1 MTVRGGGVPRKPW
14 LSCRCAEWARRLGAS
29 LPMRKTASWSGS
41 FRPTEY
47 KVAARLFVRHKRAPL
62 DIVIPTTTSV
72 LPCSE
77 LSRCGLASPGHEEK
91 SERRHRYDESERCS
105 RRERKSPRSGRHSR
119 HLDLTVAPLVAIR
132 ARRCSSTDAP
142 GSLLPF

>member
-1 MTVRGGGVPRKPW
+1 
-14 LSCRCAEWARRLGAS
+14 
-29 LPMRKTASWSGS
+29 MRKTASWSGS
-41 FRPTEY
+41 LRPTEY

-91 SERRHRYDESERCS
+91 SERRPTLTAPARDIVW
-105 RRERKSPRSGRHSR
+105 KLPGRGEEM
-119 HLDLTVAPLVAIR
+119 
-132 ARRCSSTDAP
+132 
-142 GSLLPF
+142 GSQVEQRNWVEGK

>member
-62 DIVIPTTTSV
+62 DLVIPTTTSV

-77 LSRCGLASPGHEEK
+77 LSRYGLASPEHEVI
-91 SERRHRYDESERCS
+91 SERRPTLTAPVRDSVWTLRVGAKKWAFKSNKEFGLKER
-105 RRERKSPRSGRHSR
+105 
-119 HLDLTVAPLVAIR
+119 
-132 ARRCSSTDAP
+132 
-142 GSLLPF
+142 

>member
-14 LSCRCAEWARRLGAS
+14 LPCRCAEWARRLGAS

-41 FRPTEY
+41 LRPTEY

-62 DIVIPTTTSV
+62 DIVIATTTSV

-77 LSRCGLASPGHEEK
+77 LSRCGLASAGHEEI
-91 SERRHRYDESERCS
+91 SERRPILTSPARDSVWKLRVAAKKWLF
-105 RRERKSPRSGRHSR
+105 KSNKEIGG
-119 HLDLTVAPLVAIR
+119 LKEK
-132 ARRCSSTDAP
+132 
-142 GSLLPF
+142 

>member
-1 MTVRGGGVPRKPW
+1 MTVRGGGVPQKPW

-47 KVAARLFVRHKRAPL
+47 KVAARLFVRDKRAPL
-62 DIVIPTTTSV
+62 DLVIPTTTSV

-77 LSRCGLASPGHEEK
+77 LSRYGLASPEHEGI
-91 SERRHRYDESERCS
+91 SERRPTLD
-105 RRERKSPRSGRHSR
+105 SPCARQRLDAAGRGEEMGFQVEQR
-119 HLDLTVAPLVAIR
+119 NWVEGKNRMP
-132 ARRCSSTDAP
+132 
-142 GSLLPF
+142 

>member
-1 MTVRGGGVPRKPW
+1 MAFMPLCRMGPPPRSFAADAQDCIMVRVMGPP
-14 LSCRCAEWARRLGAS
+14 
-29 LPMRKTASWSGS
+29 
-41 FRPTEY
+41 EY

-91 SERRHRYDESERCS
+91 SERRPTLTAPARDIVW
-105 RRERKSPRSGRHSR
+105 KLPGRGEEM
-119 HLDLTVAPLVAIR
+119 
-132 ARRCSSTDAP
+132 
-142 GSLLPF
+142 GSQVEQRNWVEGK

>member
-1 MTVRGGGVPRKPW
+1 MVRVIG
-14 LSCRCAEWARRLGAS
+14 
-29 LPMRKTASWSGS
+29 
-41 FRPTEY
+41 PTEY

-91 SERRHRYDESERCS
+91 SERRPTLTAPARDSIGDIWVGAKKRASGSTKETDEE
-105 RRERKSPRSGRHSR
+105 KGQ
-119 HLDLTVAPLVAIR
+119 
-132 ARRCSSTDAP
+132 
-142 GSLLPF
+142 LPAEGP